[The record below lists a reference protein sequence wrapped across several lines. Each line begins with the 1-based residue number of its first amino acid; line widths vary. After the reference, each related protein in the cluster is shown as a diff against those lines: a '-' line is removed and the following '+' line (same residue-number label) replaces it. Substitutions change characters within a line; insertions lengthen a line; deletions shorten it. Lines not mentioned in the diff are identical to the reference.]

1 WISASPE
8 SIVVKMEPDIKWPS
22 PRLVRTRRWSG
33 ELRAI
38 RVDSTPSSLP
48 EAADLAILSCFV
60 MLKQSAEQARISPD
74 ERSSRAEDCRF
85 GWRWDRTRSG
95 RRRAQGPRGGGEEE
109 PVSVLPQALRL
120 RGRALLENRRCAS
133 RRSGRR

>member
-1 WISASPE
+1 AVLEGEFTPPGSERALENEGSAGEGNDEDEEPRERSDAPRGAFCVGQARHLRCFPPPWISASPE

-38 RVDSTPSSLP
+38 RVDSTPSSSP

-60 MLKQSAEQARISPD
+60 IPHHSA
-74 ERSSRAEDCRF
+74 
-85 GWRWDRTRSG
+85 
-95 RRRAQGPRGGGEEE
+95 
-109 PVSVLPQALRL
+109 
-120 RGRALLENRRCAS
+120 
-133 RRSGRR
+133 